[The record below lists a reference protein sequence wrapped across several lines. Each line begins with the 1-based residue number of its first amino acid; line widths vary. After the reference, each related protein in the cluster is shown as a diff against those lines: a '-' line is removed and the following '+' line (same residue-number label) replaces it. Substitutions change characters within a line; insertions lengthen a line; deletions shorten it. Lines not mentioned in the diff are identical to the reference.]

1 VKQVFNSV
9 IQGTV
14 VGHPEPGHTNH
25 GGHAFVAFHI
35 VHRMGYTDRETG
47 KWVSQPPMEF
57 DVKCWNPEH
66 MMVAR
71 GLKPGT
77 EVLVTVNRLVPTS
90 FNNDEPTITIY
101 PRSLVTVGGSAAA
114 RPSNGR
120 GQRSGDLVVTPHGE
134 TIHADAWP
142 EVVTGDLTMVHH
154 G

>member
-1 VKQVFNSV
+1 MKQFFNTA

-14 VGHPEPGHTNH
+14 LGHPEPGHTSH
-25 GGHAFVAFHI
+25 TGRAFVAFHI
-35 VHRMGYTDRETG
+35 VHRMGYTDRKTG
-47 KWVSQPPMEF
+47 EWNSQPPMEF

-66 MMVAR
+66 MMFAR

-77 EVLVTVNRLVPTS
+77 EVLITVNRLVPTLS
-90 FNNDEPTITIY
+90 RNDEPTITIY
-101 PRSLVTVGGSAAA
+101 PGSLVTVGGSATA
-114 RPSNGR
+114 RPANRR

-134 TIHADAWP
+134 TIDAAAWP